1 MNIMTEK
8 QKLFCDEY
16 LKDLNATRAYKEIY
30 KIKNDNSARALSS
43 KLLTNINIKNYI
55 DQKLAEI
62 ESKKIADVEEV
73 LQYFTSVVRGESE
86 SEYVVI
92 EGYGDGVSRATTISK
107 TPDEK
112 DRLKAAELLGK
123 YHSIFKDKVDVSVK
137 KYEDYIKDVED
148 EDEY

>member
-123 YHSIFKDKVDVSVK
+123 YHSIFKDKVDVNVK

>member
-1 MNIMTEK
+1 MTEK

-16 LKDLNATRAYKEIY
+16 LKDLNGTRAYKAVY
-30 KIKNDNSARALSS
+30 PSCKKDGTARANATR
-43 KLLTNINIKNYI
+43 LLANANIRDYVDKRL
-55 DQKLAEI
+55 KEI
-62 ESKKIADVEEV
+62 QSKKIADVEEV

>member
-1 MNIMTEK
+1 MTEK

-123 YHSIFKDKVDVSVK
+123 YHSIFKDKVDVNVK

>member
-1 MNIMTEK
+1 MTEK

-16 LKDLNATRAYKEIY
+16 LKDLNGTRAYKAVY
-30 KIKNDNSARALSS
+30 PSCKKDGTARANATR
-43 KLLTNINIKNYI
+43 LLANANIRDYVDKRIK
-55 DQKLAEI
+55 EI
-62 ESKKIADVEEV
+62 QSKKIADVEEV

>member
-1 MNIMTEK
+1 MTEK

-62 ESKKIADVEEV
+62 ESKKIADVKEV

-123 YHSIFKDKVDVSVK
+123 YHSIFKDKVDVNVK

>member
-1 MNIMTEK
+1 MTEK

-16 LKDLNATRAYKEIY
+16 LKDLNGTRAYKAVY
-30 KIKNDNSARALSS
+30 PSCKKDGTARANATR
-43 KLLTNINIKNYI
+43 LLANANIRDYVDKRIK
-55 DQKLAEI
+55 EI
-62 ESKKIADVEEV
+62 QSKKIADVEEV

-86 SEYVVI
+86 SEYVVV

>member
-1 MNIMTEK
+1 MTVK

-62 ESKKIADVEEV
+62 ESKKIADVKEV

>member
-1 MNIMTEK
+1 MTEK

-55 DQKLAEI
+55 DQKLEEL
-62 ESKKIADVEEV
+62 ESKKIADVKEV

-86 SEYVVI
+86 SEYVVV

-137 KYEDYIKDVED
+137 KYEDYIKDIED